1 MIQTIYIIIIA
12 YFLLGAVAFHFIN
25 RKKTAEEARRNRI
38 KLASYFLII
47 NILFFSIVPEPLLFR
62 ILAAMI
68 ILTGACEL
76 FRLYTGTQPQQR
88 PHNLF
93 ILSITLYLIL
103 SLLFFLFSGLNSGPV
118 LFTFLTVAIF
128 DSFSQIAGQLF
139 GRHKLLPNI
148 SPKKT
153 TEGLAGGILVTLAT
167 SLLIGPLTGTAPGKT
182 LLLATGIILFSFA
195 GDIMASYYKRR
206 FGVKDFSRL
215 IPGHGGVLD
224 RFDSLIAGGAFV
236 ALADLIFKL

>member
-76 FRLYTGTQPQQR
+76 FRLYTSAQPADRQ
-88 PHNLF
+88 HNLF
-93 ILSITLYLIL
+93 ILAIFLFALL
-103 SLLFFLFSGLNSGPV
+103 SLLFFMFSGLKTGLI

-128 DSFSQIAGQLF
+128 DSFSQITGQLL
-139 GRHKLLPNI
+139 GRHNLLPKI

-153 TEGLAGGILVTLAT
+153 TEGVAGGILVTLPT
-167 SLLIGPLTGTAPGKT
+167 SLLIGSLTGTAPGKT
-182 LLLATGIILFSFA
+182 MLLTTGIILFAFA
-195 GDIMASYYKRR
+195 GDIMASYYKRKHD
-206 FGVKDFSRL
+206 VKDFSRL

>member
-25 RKKTAEEARRNRI
+25 KKKSADEARHNRI
-38 KLASYFLII
+38 KLATYFLII
-47 NILFFSIVPEPLLFR
+47 NILFFSIVLESILFR
-62 ILAAMI
+62 LLAAMI

-76 FRLYTGTQPQQR
+76 FRLYMNSNATQR

-93 ILSITLYLIL
+93 ILAIFLFSIL
-103 SLLFFLFSGLNSGPV
+103 SLLFFLFSGMDTGPL

-128 DSFSQIAGQLF
+128 DSFSQITGQLF
-139 GRHKLLPNI
+139 GRRKLLPKI

-153 TEGLAGGILVTLAT
+153 TEGLAGGILVALPT
-167 SLLIGPLTGTAPGKT
+167 SLLIASLTGTAPGKT

-195 GDIMASYYKRR
+195 GDIMASYYKRQ

-224 RFDSLIAGGAFV
+224 RFDSLVAGGAFV
-236 ALADLIFKL
+236 ALADLLFAL